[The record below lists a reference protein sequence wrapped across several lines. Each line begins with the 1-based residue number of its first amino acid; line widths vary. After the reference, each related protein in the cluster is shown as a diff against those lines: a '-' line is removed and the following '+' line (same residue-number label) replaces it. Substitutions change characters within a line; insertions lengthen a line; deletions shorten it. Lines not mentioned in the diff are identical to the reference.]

1 MRAVQEEEGGID
13 VGLELGQKREE
24 REMGWKEGGLRLG
37 WKRESRKG
45 DGLDG
50 ELKPF
55 SNCLDFSKL
64 QKYKRETKEE
74 KRGKRNRE
82 KVCKLKVGIVKII
95 SKSLI

>member
-1 MRAVQEEEGGID
+1 MGSMPGWSWARKEKKERW
-13 VGLELGQKREE
+13 VGMKVDS
-24 REMGWKEGGLRLG
+24 GWAG
-37 WKRESRKG
+37 RESRKG